1 MDAYPQII
9 NASWIFP
16 GQHLCIPVKPQDQD
30 MKVMLIEFIGANG
43 FALQE
48 IDNYVQLEP
57 LTIIKAEF
65 STEVSFVYFF
75 RYSIGLNV
83 LDTIQLLGMV
93 SVENDRKA
101 QFQWKVP
108 AKTHDYIFVIACT
121 VNYVLNLKR

>member
-57 LTIIKAEF
+57 LTIIKAE
-65 STEVSFVYFF
+65 
-75 RYSIGLNV
+75 
-83 LDTIQLLGMV
+83 
-93 SVENDRKA
+93 
-101 QFQWKVP
+101 VP

-121 VNYVLNLKR
+121 GKLCVKSKRIGVSTVYEEQDLH